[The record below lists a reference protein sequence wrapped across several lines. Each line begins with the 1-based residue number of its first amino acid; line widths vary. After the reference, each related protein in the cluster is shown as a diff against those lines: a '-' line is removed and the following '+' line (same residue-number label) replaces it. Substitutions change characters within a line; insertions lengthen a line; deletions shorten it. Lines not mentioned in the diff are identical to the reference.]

1 MHGWASPRGGLL
13 GVLYRDAELTV
24 SVDDFTA
31 AYLEST
37 GNASAWVRQAARCA
51 ALVEA
56 GRSYGEFEQAAGL
69 VASQYQEAMLRLH
82 SAQADGDA
90 AA

>member
-1 MHGWASPRGGLL
+1 MDLPRGRVYGEYYL
-13 GVLYRDAELTV
+13 GMRKLTV

-51 ALVEA
+51 ALAEA

-69 VASQYQEAMLRLH
+69 VTLEYQEAMLRLH

>member
-1 MHGWASPRGGLL
+1 MGLPAGRLPRRHCGGM
-13 GVLYRDAELTV
+13 RKLTV

-51 ALVEA
+51 ALAEA
-56 GRSYGEFEQAAGL
+56 GRSYGEFEQAVGL
-69 VASQYQEAMLRLH
+69 VGLEYKRPC
-82 SAQADGDA
+82 
-90 AA
+90 